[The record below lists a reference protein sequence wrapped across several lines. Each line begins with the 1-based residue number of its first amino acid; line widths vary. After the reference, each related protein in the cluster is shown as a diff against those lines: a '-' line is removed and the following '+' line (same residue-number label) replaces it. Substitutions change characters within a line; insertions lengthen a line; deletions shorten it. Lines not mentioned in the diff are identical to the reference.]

1 MITVK
6 FKLNNQNVETTVPDG
21 ETLLET
27 IRNRFSLTGAKKGCE
42 VGECGACT
50 VLIDGVPTDS
60 CLVLTGLVEGKEIL
74 TIEGLSQNG
83 ELHPV
88 QQAFIDDGAVQCGFC
103 TPGMILSAYAL
114 LKANPN
120 PSDEEIKKGMSGNL
134 CRCAAYV
141 QIIEAVKN
149 AAKKMSEPEK
159 NKEN

>member
-6 FKLNNQNVETTVPDG
+6 FKLNDQNVETTVSDG

-74 TIEGLSQNG
+74 TIEGLSKNG

-149 AAKKMSEPEK
+149 AAKKMSELEK

>member
-6 FKLNNQNVETTVPDG
+6 FKLNDQNVETTVPDG

-74 TIEGLSQNG
+74 TIEGLSKNG

-149 AAKKMSEPEK
+149 AAKKMSELGK

>member
-6 FKLNNQNVETTVPDG
+6 FKLNDQDVETTVPDG

-60 CLVLTGLVEGKEIL
+60 CLILTGLVEGKEIL

-149 AAKKMSEPEK
+149 AAKKMSELEK